1 MRKFSIYTFLACGL
15 LAGCGGGSITKM
27 PVTNSTVTNS
37 DGGSINICR
46 PSSVVRFGETPSL
59 FINDKNV
66 AEISN
71 GTSVSVPIGLGE
83 TYEVGTKANPLLF
96 RMSDE
101 TLLKGKATNASDRF
115 IIIEGLANLSQGI
128 SVLLG
133 GAVGAS
139 INSELEDTGTANWSV
154 KIVDKSDFPSDC

>member
-1 MRKFSIYTFLACGL
+1 MRKFSIHTFLACGL

-27 PVTNSTVTNS
+27 PVTNSTVTNG
-37 DGGSINICR
+37 DGGSLNICR
-46 PSSVVRFGETPSL
+46 PGSVVRFAETPTL
-59 FINDKNV
+59 FVNGKNV

-101 TLLKGKATNASDRF
+101 TLIKGTTTYVADRF
-115 IIIEGLANLSQGI
+115 IIIEALADISAGI
-128 SVLLG
+128 TALFLG
-133 GAVGAS
+133 VDAA
-139 INSELEDTGTANWSV
+139 IKNELEDTETANWSA
-154 KIVDKSDFPSDC
+154 KIVDKSDFLSDC

>member
-1 MRKFSIYTFLACGL
+1 MRKFSIHTFLACGL
-15 LAGCGGGSITKM
+15 LAGCGGASVTEM
-27 PVTNSTVTNS
+27 PVTNSTVTNG
-37 DGGSINICR
+37 DGGSLNICR
-46 PSSVVRFGETPSL
+46 PSSVVRFAETPTL
-59 FINDKNV
+59 FVNGKNV

-71 GTSVSVPIGLGE
+71 GTSVSVAIGLGE

-101 TLLKGKATNASDRF
+101 TLIKGTTTYVADRF
-115 IIIEGLANLSQGI
+115 IIIEALANLSQGI

-139 INSELEDTGTANWSV
+139 INSELEDTETANWSA
-154 KIVDKSDFPSDC
+154 KIVDKSDFLSDC